1 MLLLQKP
8 YYWGTMMLGLVSG
21 DSIMDLGAKELRGDS
36 FKGRQKL
43 GFCRL
48 GLRGLCQGLYRGRGC
63 ILRGLIESTLW
74 SKLISWYEPMI
85 IICKRSSFT
94 SVSKKYQ
101 QYNNRLSLYISRG
114 WMS

>member
-74 SKLISWYEPMI
+74 SKLIS
-85 IICKRSSFT
+85 
-94 SVSKKYQ
+94 
-101 QYNNRLSLYISRG
+101 
-114 WMS
+114 